1 MSLPKGDI
9 RGHELAGINNS
20 SFYAFQ
26 QIPYAAPPVGSLRFQ
41 PPVEPEPWDDVLNT
55 TENTKVCYQYR
66 TSGSERESEDC
77 LYLNVYTP
85 IVSILML

>member
-9 RGHELAGINNS
+9 RGHEIAGVNDS

-26 QIPYAAPPVGSLRFQ
+26 EIPFAAPPIGSLRFQ
-41 PPVEPEPWDDVLNT
+41 PPVEPASWDGVLNT
-55 TENTKVCYQYR
+55 TENTKICYQFLKKNNAR
-66 TSGSERESEDC
+66 QTEDC

-85 IVSILML
+85 VVSIQ